1 MNQTAQDLS
10 ERGSLTSTSSSLQYK
25 HKLVFLLDNV
35 ATYRHYYELSSSEQ
49 RRSQSISTMDERDED
64 RQKKQRELGER
75 EAARLWRAWRTVHE
89 MVQDRGYE
97 LSDEEVKISFDDFK
111 SQYTGQDGSVNRKA
125 MNFSARPSDV
135 MMTRYEN
142 DNNEGSDIGTIWVEF
157 LPDTSVGIKQMRT
170 FAQHC
175 SANNFATGI
184 LITNVN
190 ITPAALKI
198 IPAVASETRIECFVE
213 TDLLVNIT
221 HHELVPKHVLLSK
234 KEKAALLSR
243 YRLKDTQ
250 LPRIQLGDPVA
261 RYYGLRRG
269 QVVKIIRKS
278 ETAGRYASY
287 RLCV

>member
-1 MNQTAQDLS
+1 M
-10 ERGSLTSTSSSLQYK
+10 
-25 HKLVFLLDNV
+25 
-35 ATYRHYYELSSSEQ
+35 SSE
-49 RRSQSISTMDERDED
+49 EE
-64 RQKKQRELGER
+64 KAAKVREAGDR

-89 MVQDRGYE
+89 MVADRGYE
-97 LSDEEVKISFDDFK
+97 LSEEELRISFDDFK
-111 SQYTGQDGSVNRKA
+111 YQYSEGGQVARLK
-125 MNFSARPSDV
+125 MRFSARPTDAMIKKYSNPITPQDP
-135 MMTRYEN
+135 N
-142 DNNEGSDIGTIWVEF
+142 PKSPDIGTIWVEF
-157 LPDTSVGIKQMRT
+157 LPDSSVGIKQMRT
-170 FAQHC
+170 FAQYL
-175 SANNFATGI
+175 SANNHHTGI
-184 LITNVN
+184 LITAVN

-213 TDLLVNIT
+213 QDLLVNIT

-234 KEKAALLSR
+234 EERTALLAR

-261 RYYGLRRG
+261 RYLGLRRG